1 MYVGISK
8 KPTMFANVLGQ
19 FISPMTP
26 SKNNNVP
33 NTNINTPKIFATIFI
48 RLFLFA
54 LCLEHPT

>member
-1 MYVGISK
+1 MLAK
-8 KPTMFANVLGQ
+8 VLGQ

-33 NTNINTPKIFATIFI
+33 NTNKNTPNIFTMIFI

-54 LCLEHPT
+54 SC